1 MTKKILII
9 GMNYIGDTL
18 FTTPLIKALY
28 DFYDKP
34 IIDIVNGERGIDI
47 LKNNP
52 YIHKVIINKKDKKE
66 QLDLINSLKIEK
78 YDIGY
83 AATPAFYA
91 AHYLYKANIKIRV
104 GVDSEMRGF
113 FLTHK
118 TKFLKHK
125 MHIVDSILS
134 PLKTLGIENYSSSL
148 ELFLSEEEE
157 NFGKNNMDNLKEALF
172 IHSGA
177 TRFSKRYPTELFAK
191 VLDTFYEKTN
201 KPIILIGSN
210 EDIKLSEEIK
220 LNLENKKIISK
231 DFTGKL
237 SIREMIASLKFG
249 SSFIGGDSAP
259 LHIANALSL
268 NTLGIYG
275 DTLPLIY
282 GTRGE
287 KAINVS
293 GREHCKA
300 LKSYY
305 CEHFKRGCKT
315 IECLKNTNY
324 NHLAD
329 ILIEFYK

>member
-28 DFYDKP
+28 NFYDKP

-52 YIHKVIINKKDKKE
+52 YIRKVIINKKEKKE
-66 QLDLINSLKIEK
+66 QQELINNLKNEK

-104 GVDSEMRGF
+104 GLDSEMRGF
-113 FLTHK
+113 LLNHK

-134 PLKTLGIENYSSSL
+134 PLKTLGIENYSTNL

-157 NFGKNNMDNLKEALF
+157 TFGKNNIGNLQNALF
-172 IHSGA
+172 VHAGA
-177 TRFSKRYPTELFAK
+177 TRLSKRYPTELFAK
-191 VLDTFYEKTN
+191 VLDLFYEKT
-201 KPIILIGSN
+201 KSPIILIGSN

-220 LNLENKKIISK
+220 SHLKNKNIISK

-259 LHIANALSL
+259 LHIANALNL

-282 GTRGE
+282 GARGE
-287 KAINVS
+287 KAVNVS

-300 LKSYY
+300 LKSYH
-305 CEHFKRGCKT
+305 CEHFKRGCAT
-315 IECLKNTNY
+315 IECLKNINY